1 MAEAILDP
9 SLLRS
14 STNLSRA
21 IAGLLVFLEIRRARP
36 IRFPSLPVAS
46 RVSIGVRMR
55 KVRQALSA
63 ASSQRFKW
71 SKAWGSKGDFL
82 QWEKLLRIGD

>member
-1 MAEAILDP
+1 MDNSEQSKDSTQHWRSEGIVAEAILDP

-55 KVRQALSA
+55 KSG
-63 ASSQRFKW
+63 KH
-71 SKAWGSKGDFL
+71 
-82 QWEKLLRIGD
+82 